1 MDSFPDRRAPIA
13 KRTLLTWWVGAILLI
28 LLALGL
34 VLLPRIWAELQYP
47 LAYEEIIKQE
57 AADHDLD
64 PFLVAA
70 VIKSES
76 GFSPRAVSPVGAR
89 GLMQI
94 MPLTAQGIAK
104 RMGDTAFTLDKLFE
118 PGTSIRYGTFH
129 LQGLMGRYDSNVEAA
144 LVGYNGGGGAG
155 DRYLAGERSSVPGES
170 LRYVEKVLAAKVKYE
185 ELYPV
190 RLGSDKSLS
199 DFFKGQ
205 TTGETL
211 ANRLLKAVQG
221 AVTEKL
227 TQ

>member
-1 MDSFPDRRAPIA
+1 MS
-13 KRTLLTWWVGAILLI
+13 KRTLFTWWVWIV
-28 LLALGL
+28 LALL
-34 VLLPRIWAELQYP
+34 VTLAALFLPRIWAELQYP
-47 LAYEEIIKQE
+47 LAYEDLIKRE

-89 GLMQI
+89 GLMQL

-104 RMGDTAFTLDKLFE
+104 RMGDGSFNLEKLFE
-118 PGTSIRYGTFH
+118 PETNIRYGTFH

-155 DRYLAGERSSVPGES
+155 DRYLAGERSNVPGES
-170 LRYVEKVLAAKVKYE
+170 LRYVQKVLAAKAKYE

-227 TQ
+227 SQ